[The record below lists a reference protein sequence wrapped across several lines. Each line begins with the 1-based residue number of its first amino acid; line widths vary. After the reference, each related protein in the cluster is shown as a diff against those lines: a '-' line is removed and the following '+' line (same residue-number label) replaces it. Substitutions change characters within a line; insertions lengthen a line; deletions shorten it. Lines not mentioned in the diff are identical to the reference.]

1 MNELKITDHDY
12 AKMWNELRLEAD
24 TFVNSDCKAEAKRG
38 LWLRRMMANKQHL
51 LLKRKAQKAYER
63 SKKL

>member
-12 AKMWNELRLEAD
+12 AKMWCELRLDAD
-24 TFVNSDCKAEAKRG
+24 VYERSDCKAEAKRWS
-38 LWLRRMMANKQHL
+38 WLRRMMANKQHL